1 VRAELPYILQAW
13 QRKVTAANRLLPWQ
27 QHQWEHLRSY
37 IAQQRIPQALLITG
51 NKGLG
56 KQQLANQF
64 GVALL
69 CAAPQANGMACGICS
84 SCLLVNAETHP
95 DFIQVQPEEPGKGI
109 TIGQIRSLITRLT
122 LKPQF
127 ETYRVVIINP
137 ADKMNNAAAN
147 AFLKCL
153 EEPNERTVIILITE
167 KPAKLSATI
176 ISRCQKLAVATPDKE
191 TVVDWLT
198 QTLQCDAAKRETLYH
213 NVSLAQGAPLL
224 ALDYANDGTLT
235 LRNDSF
241 NAWMAIAKQLKS
253 PVIIA
258 EDWHKLP
265 ASPLIFW
272 MTSWVIDLIKCS
284 YHARVENLHNP
295 DLHAQLQGLS
305 QRLELKGLYN
315 LYDLLLAGRQRLDT
329 QINKQLLFE
338 EILIQWHELNRSK

>member
-1 VRAELPYILQAW
+1 MTLPNP
-13 QRKVTAANRLLPWQ
+13 VLPWQ
-27 QHQWEHLRSY
+27 QPQWEHLRSY
-37 IAQQRIPQALLITG
+37 IAQKRIPQALLISG

-64 GVALL
+64 AGALF
-69 CAAPQANGMACGICS
+69 CATPQANGIACGFCS

-109 TIGQIRSLITRLT
+109 TIGQIRSLIVRLT

-127 ETYRVVIINP
+127 DTYRVVIINP

-153 EEPNERTVIILITE
+153 EEPTERTLIILVTE
-167 KPAKLSATI
+167 KPAKLPATI
-176 ISRCQKLAVATPDKE
+176 ISRCQKLTIATPDKE
-191 TVVDWLT
+191 TVIDWLAE
-198 QTLQCDAAKRETLYH
+198 TLQCNADAHKTLRG
-213 NVSLAQGAPLL
+213 NVALAQGAPLL
-224 ALDYANDGTLT
+224 ALDYANDETLS
-235 LRNDSF
+235 LRNDCFS
-241 NAWMAIAKQLKS
+241 AWTAIARQLKS
-253 PVIIA
+253 PVIVA

-284 YHARVENLHNP
+284 YRAQVENLYNP
-295 DLHAQLQGLS
+295 DLNRQLQELS
-305 QRLELKGLYN
+305 ERLELKGLYKF
-315 LYDLLLAGRQRLDT
+315 YDLLLLSRQRLDT

>member
-1 VRAELPYILQAW
+1 MTVP
-13 QRKVTAANRLLPWQ
+13 NRLLSWQ
-27 QHQWEHLRSY
+27 QHSWEHLCSY
-37 IAQQRIPQALLITG
+37 IAQKRIPQALLITG

-64 GVALL
+64 AVALF
-69 CAAPQANGMACGICS
+69 CATPQANGIACGLCS

-95 DFIQVQPEEPGKGI
+95 DFIQVRPEEPGKGI

-153 EEPNERTVIILITE
+153 EEPTERTLIILITE
-167 KPAKLSATI
+167 KPTKLPATI
-176 ISRCQKLAVATPDKE
+176 ISRCQKLVVATPDKE
-191 TVVDWLT
+191 TVVDWLAE
-198 QTLQCDAAKRETLYH
+198 TLQCNADINKTLRS
-213 NVSLAQGAPLL
+213 NVALAQGAPLL
-224 ALDYANDGTLT
+224 ALDYANDETLT
-235 LRNDSF
+235 LRNECFD
-241 NAWMAIAKQLKS
+241 AWMAIAKQLKS

-258 EDWHKLP
+258 EDWHKLS

-272 MTSWVIDLIKCS
+272 ITSWIIDLIKCF
-284 YHARVENLHNP
+284 YHTKVENLYNP
-295 DLHAQLQGLS
+295 DLNEQLQELS
-305 QRLELKGLYN
+305 QQLELKGLYK
-315 LYDLLLAGRQRLDT
+315 LYDLLLMGRQRLDT
-329 QINKQLLFE
+329 QINRQLLFE

>member
-1 VRAELPYILQAW
+1 VP
-13 QRKVTAANRLLPWQ
+13 NRLLPWQ
-27 QHQWEHLRSY
+27 QHQWEHLCSY
-37 IAQQRIPQALLITG
+37 IAQERIPQALLITG

-64 GVALL
+64 AVALL
-69 CAAPQANGMACGICS
+69 CATPQANGMACGVCS

-109 TIGQIRSLITRLT
+109 GIGQIRSLITRLT

-127 ETYRVVIINP
+127 ETYRVVIVNP

-153 EEPNERTVIILITE
+153 EEPTERTVIILITE
-167 KPAKLSATI
+167 KPAKLPATI
-176 ISRCQKLAVATPDKE
+176 ISRCQKLAVVTPDKE
-191 TVVDWLT
+191 TVVDL
-198 QTLQCDAAKRETLYH
+198 LC

-224 ALDYANDGTLT
+224 ALDYANDETLT
-235 LRNDSF
+235 LRNECF
-241 NAWMAIAKQLKS
+241 NAWIAIAKQLKS

-272 MTSWVIDLIKCS
+272 ITSWIIDLIKCS
-284 YHARVENLHNP
+284 YHTKVESLYNP
-295 DLHAQLQGLS
+295 DLSEPLQGLS
-305 QRLELKGLYN
+305 QRLELKGLYK
-315 LYDLLLAGRQRLDT
+315 LYDLLLASRQRLDT